1 MVGGGA
7 LAVGVVGV
15 VLASSWVG
23 LVAAALVAL
32 VACVPRLRFLITF
45 GAPVALAA
53 CAVFVVVQQYRHDYP
68 ADLDW
73 PGKFYDINNVAW
85 LAVILLVADLAVELV
100 RQRAATETPDG

>member
-1 MVGGGA
+1 M
-7 LAVGVVGV
+7 
-15 VLASSWVG
+15 LASWWVG
-23 LVAAALVAL
+23 LVAGAVVAL
-32 VACVPRLRFLITF
+32 VACRPRLRFLVTL

-85 LAVILLVADLAVELV
+85 LAVILLLADLAVERV
-100 RQRAATETPDG
+100 RKRAANDAPDS